1 MYSENIKI
9 IKIDNILDRT
19 QQPLSVSTALFLG
32 GKYEIAVLKVDGEA
46 LEMTTCNTEECAL
59 RIHGEW
65 VAKYAYNPDKPDEKP
80 LTPRYIKLAEDLKK
94 AAQAAREVGF
104 GDDGGTCNKDCLE
117 LRLPRFSKKD
127 TLRAIEAAGL
137 RGRKTS
143 QFGRALYLVSSP
155 VSAQGNAETRQ
166 AEKMRDVMKEAGY
179 DAGVWYQID

>member
-1 MYSENIKI
+1 MTTSIKRDEI
-9 IKIDNILDRT
+9 FDKDRK
-19 QQPLSVSTALFLG
+19 PLVVSTVLMPNG
-32 GKYEIAVLKVDGEA
+32 HYETAVLRKDWMN
-46 LEMTTCNTEECAL
+46 LEMTICNTEECAL

-65 VAKYAYNPDKPDEKP
+65 VAKYAYNPDKPTEKP
-80 LTPRYIKLAEDLKK
+80 LAPRYIKLSEDLKK
-94 AAQAAREVGF
+94 AAQAAREVGL

-117 LRLPRFSKKD
+117 LRLPRFSEKD

-143 QFGRALYLVSSP
+143 QFGRALYLISSP
-155 VSAQGNAETRQ
+155 VPAQGNAETRQ